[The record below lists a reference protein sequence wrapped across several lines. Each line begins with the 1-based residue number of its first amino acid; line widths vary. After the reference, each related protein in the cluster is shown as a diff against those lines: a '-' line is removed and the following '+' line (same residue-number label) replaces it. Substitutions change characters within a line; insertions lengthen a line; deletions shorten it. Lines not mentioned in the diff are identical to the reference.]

1 MAIRSIAVLGTGIM
15 GAPMARN
22 LARAGFSVRVW
33 NRTRAKAEALADVAE
48 VAGTPQLAVAGADA
62 VITMLENGA
71 VVTEVVL
78 GEKLAEHADGALFID
93 MSSIQPQLARDHAQA
108 LEAAGC
114 RHLDAPVSGG
124 EVGAIEARLAIMAGG
139 QDQDFAAAAPV
150 FAAMGKAT
158 HVGPHGAGQ
167 TAKLANQVIVGIT
180 IGAVSEALTLAIAG
194 GCDPKQVQ
202 SALMGGFATSRI
214 LELHGGRM
222 IADDFRPGAMARV
235 QLKDMDNALDAAR
248 RAKIRLPLTEA
259 AREAYADLTHKLGM
273 AEKDHSA
280 YHLWLRA
287 LNTGN

>member
-1 MAIRSIAVLGTGIM
+1 MTIRTVALLGTGIM

-22 LARAGFSVRVW
+22 LAKAGFRVRVW
-33 NRTRAKAEALADVAE
+33 NRTRAKADALADVAE

-62 VITMLENGA
+62 VVTMLENGA

-78 GEKLAEHADGALFID
+78 GGRLAEHAAGALFID

-108 LEAAGC
+108 LGAAGC

-124 EVGAIEARLAIMAGG
+124 EVGAVEARLAIMAGG
-139 QDQDFAAAAPV
+139 SADDFAAALPL
-150 FAAMGKAT
+150 FSAMGRAT
-158 HVGPHGAGQ
+158 HVGPSGAGQ

-180 IGAVSEALTLAIAG
+180 IGAVSEALTLAVAG
-194 GCDPKQVQ
+194 GCDAAQVQ
-202 SALMGGFATSRI
+202 AALMGGFATSRI

-222 IADDFRPGAMARV
+222 IAGDFRPGAMARV

-248 RAKIRLPLTEA
+248 RAGLRLPLTET
-259 AREAYADLTHKLGM
+259 ARGAYAALTNELGM

-280 YHLWLRA
+280 YHLWLKA
-287 LNTGN
+287 LNAGR